1 MMPVLLVMFG
11 LYTKCRRYPVI
22 PPYPSRP
29 HAYLAGISVH
39 IRGAAETASRP
50 WSARPPTVRPVTAT
64 TGNFQLGPDTG
75 RIVIKT
81 GRVGAFAKAGHDL
94 TIEVTRWSATI
105 EVPDEDA
112 GGVTA
117 ARVSAELDLG
127 SLEVREGSGGVKPLS
142 DGDRREIKKQIGN
155 ILGTG
160 TASFTSSRIVKV
172 GVSGGAVEG
181 TLTINSTAQPARLQV
196 TEAGSGRY
204 RGTATVTQSAFGIKP
219 YSGFF
224 GTLKIKDEVSVE
236 FEVDLSKAGA
246 APAS

>member
-1 MMPVLLVMFG
+1 M
-11 LYTKCRRYPVI
+11 
-22 PPYPSRP
+22 
-29 HAYLAGISVH
+29 
-39 IRGAAETASRP
+39 
-50 WSARPPTVRPVTAT
+50 
-64 TGNFQLGPDTG
+64 
-75 RIVIKT
+75 VIKT

-94 TIEVTRWSATI
+94 TIEVTRWSATV
-105 EVPDEDA
+105 EVPDEGA

-155 ILGTG
+155 ILGTA

-172 GVSGGAVEG
+172 GMSGGAVEG
-181 TLTINSTAQPARLQV
+181 TLTINGKTQPARLQV
-196 TEAGSGRY
+196 TEAGAGGY

-224 GTLKIKDEVSVE
+224 GTLKVKDEIGVE
-236 FEVDLSKAGA
+236 FEVDLAKADATSGG
-246 APAS
+246 